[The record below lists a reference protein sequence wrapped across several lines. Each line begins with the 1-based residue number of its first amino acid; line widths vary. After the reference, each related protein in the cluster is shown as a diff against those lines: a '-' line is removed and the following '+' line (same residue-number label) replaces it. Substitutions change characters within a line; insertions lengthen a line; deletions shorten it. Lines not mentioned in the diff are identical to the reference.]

1 MMKKN
6 NIWMITLWAGTLFF
20 SGVIAGFFVSH
31 LVSPPPPW
39 HNRSGPPPTPPSP
52 EKLKEMI
59 SNRTIDR
66 LKLTPEQRQQAMP
79 AIDRLVERME
89 KLRQKHSPEYLDVFT
104 EFFDRLDAVLT
115 RTQKPELAKLRMEII
130 EQHSNKGGNSPEKPP
145 RDDDNSGKNP

>member
-1 MMKKN
+1 MMKNN

-39 HNRSGPPPTPPSP
+39 HNRSGQPPPPPSP
-52 EKLKEMI
+52 ERLKEMI

-89 KLRQKHSPEYLDVFT
+89 KLRQMHSPEYLEVFM
-104 EFFDRLDAVLT
+104 EFFDRLDAVLS

-130 EQHSNKGGNSPEKPP
+130 EQHGNRGGNPPEKPP
-145 RDDDNSGKNP
+145 RGDDNREKN